1 MTSQTQTDRSVAPL
15 GPTHGP
21 AAVSSSVRL
30 HTTGRR
36 LDYQLIESLVPAG
49 ARVLDLGCG
58 DGRLLAELAAHK
70 NCSVRG
76 IEIDKR
82 AVLACTRRGVPVYHG
97 DMLEG
102 MDFFDSGAF
111 DTVVLSQTLQQTA
124 DPVRVIREMLRVGES
139 AVISFPNFGHW
150 RARLQL
156 LLRGRMPRTPVLP
169 YAWHDTPN
177 VHLCT
182 VRDFRL
188 LCQALDLA
196 RVQEIFLAPS
206 NRQISRLAANWRA
219 GLAIFQ
225 VQAGTTP

>member
-1 MTSQTQTDRSVAPL
+1 MTSHTQSDRSAASFSKPHPPAPGSNAGL
-15 GPTHGP
+15 
-21 AAVSSSVRL
+21 R
-30 HTTGRR
+30 HTSGRR
-36 LDYQLIESLVPAG
+36 FDYQLIGSLVPAG
-49 ARVLDLGCG
+49 SRVLDLGCG

-111 DTVVLSQTLQQTA
+111 DTVILSQTLQQTA
-124 DPVRVIREMLRVGES
+124 DPVRVIREMLRVGEA

-156 LLRGRMPRTPVLP
+156 LLRGRMPQTPVLP

-188 LCQALDLA
+188 LCQEMNLA
-196 RVQEIFLAPS
+196 RVEEIFLAPS
-206 NRQISRLAANWRA
+206 NRQISRLAANLRA

-225 VQAGTTP
+225 VRAGIAT